1 MPRSGLAA
9 RFASRFAA
17 RLGVVALGALGI
29 RVWAALTLDH
39 PVVQGDAMTFHQVAQ
54 HLADGEGFRAA
65 FEDVPT
71 AEHPPGWELVL
82 AAADLLGGNGYTS
95 HRLLGALIGTLT
107 VVGVGLLGRRVAG
120 DAVGLVAATLAAVNP
135 MLWGADVSLMSE
147 PLYGLLL
154 VAALLVATRLR
165 DRPTVRT
172 AAALGALIG
181 LATLT
186 RGEALAFLILLAV
199 PLLWRRWRPLAA
211 AAAACVLVIAPWT
224 IRNLVTFDEPV
235 LISTNAN
242 TVWIGANCPET
253 YHGSLKGHWSFR
265 CFQPIRPGEDE
276 AEWSVRQRSEGLEY
290 LREHAGRLPAVVPA
304 RVARTL
310 ELHDFGQSLY
320 LNAQEGRAVKPL
332 RWGIR
337 FTWALLALSVA
348 GAIVLRRRRAPLLEV
363 LAPVA
368 LVLALSVVVYGM
380 TRFRFAAEPSLCILA
395 AAALVAAVT
404 ARAGR
409 RPAPAP
415 PRPG

>member
-1 MPRSGLAA
+1 VSVA
-9 RFASRFAA
+9 
-17 RLGVVALGALGI
+17 ALGLRI
-29 RVWAALTLDH
+29 WAALTLDH

-54 HLADGEGFRAA
+54 HVADGDGFRSA

-71 AEHPPGWELVL
+71 AEHPPGWEIVL
-82 AAADLLGGNGYTS
+82 AAADLVGANGYTS

-120 DAVGLVAATLAAVNP
+120 DVVGLVAAALAAVNP

-154 VAALLVATRLR
+154 VAALLVATGPKTL
-165 DRPTVRT
+165 RT
-172 AAALGALIG
+172 ALTLGALIG
-181 LATLT
+181 LAALT
-186 RGEALAFLILLAV
+186 RGEAVGLLV
-199 PLLWRRWRPLAA
+199 LLVIPLFWRRWRLLAA
-211 AAAACVLVIAPWT
+211 TFAATAVVIAPWT
-224 IRNLVTFDEPV
+224 IRNLTTFDAPV

-253 YHGSLKGHWSFR
+253 YDGSLKGYWSFR
-265 CFQPIRPGEDE
+265 CFQEVRPGEDE
-276 AEWSVRQRSEGLEY
+276 AEFSVRQREEGLEY
-290 LREHAGRLPAVVPA
+290 MREHAGRLPSVVPV
-304 RVARTL
+304 RLARTF

-337 FTWALLALSVA
+337 FTWGLLVLA
-348 GAIVLRRRRAPLLEV
+348 AIGGVLLWRRRAPHLVVV
-363 LAPVA
+363 LAPIA

-395 AAALVAAVT
+395 AVSVTSLPAALRARRTMRRTPVASS
-404 ARAGR
+404 
-409 RPAPAP
+409 P
-415 PRPG
+415 

>member
-1 MPRSGLAA
+1 VAVAALA
-9 RFASRFAA
+9 
-17 RLGVVALGALGI
+17 I

-71 AEHPPGWELVL
+71 AEHPPGWEIVL
-82 AAADLLGGNGYTS
+82 AAADLVGGNGYTT
-95 HRLLGALIGTLT
+95 HRLIGALIGTLT
-107 VVGVGLLGRRVAG
+107 VIGIGFLGRRVAG
-120 DAVGLVAATLAAVNP
+120 DAAGVAAAALAALNP

-147 PLYGLLL
+147 TLYGVLL
-154 VAALLVATRLR
+154 VGALLVATRP
-165 DRPTVRT
+165 PTPRT
-172 AAALGALIG
+172 ALALGAMLG

-186 RGEALAFLILLAV
+186 RGEAIGFLVLLVV
-199 PLLWRRWRPLAA
+199 PLFWRRWRLIGASV
-211 AAAACVLVIAPWT
+211 AACVLVIAPWT
-224 IRNLVTFDEPV
+224 IRNLVTFDAPV

-253 YHGSLKGHWSFR
+253 YRGSLKGYWSFR
-265 CFQPIRPGEDE
+265 CFQPIRPDEDE

-290 LREHAGRLPAVVPA
+290 LRDNLGRLPAVIPA
-304 RVARTL
+304 RLARTF

-320 LNAQEGRAVKPL
+320 LNAQEGRAVKPM

-337 FTWALLALSVA
+337 FTWALLALSVI
-348 GAIVLRRRRAPLLEV
+348 GGVLLVRRRAPHLLVV

-368 LVLALSVVVYGM
+368 LVIALSVVVYGM

-395 AAALVAAVT
+395 AVSVASAPAALRARRTRRRTRAASS
-404 ARAGR
+404 
-409 RPAPAP
+409 P
-415 PRPG
+415 